1 MSLQGE
7 VKDGDLIKGDERM
20 LEHQGY
26 GLVQLIHGDGK
37 GKTTSAIGQAIR
49 CAGSGRRVMIVFF
62 DKGGETHYFERKVLD
77 EILNI
82 DYEVTG
88 RDRIKELGGFDFSIT
103 QEDRDE
109 ARRGLEIAKSALLS
123 GDYHLVVLD
132 EINSTVALK
141 MLDTHRVIDVI
152 KNRKPDVEVI
162 LTGRN
167 PVSELLEIADLISE
181 VKMTKHY
188 FYSGVKAREG
198 LDY

>member
-88 RDRIKELGGFDFSIT
+88 RDRIKESGGFDFSIT